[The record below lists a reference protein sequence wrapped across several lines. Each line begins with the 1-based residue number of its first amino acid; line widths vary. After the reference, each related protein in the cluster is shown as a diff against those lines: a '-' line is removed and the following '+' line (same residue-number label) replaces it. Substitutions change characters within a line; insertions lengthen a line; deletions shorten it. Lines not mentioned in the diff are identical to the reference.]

1 MFSKSAFSKTPSF
14 ATSLSSSSKDGKSI
28 FGNSNNFKFDLSKN
42 YFGGSNALQPSISQS
57 SLSSTSGSSS
67 SSPSLSGSGSST
79 KVITPYHTQITQG
92 SITPYHTQITQ
103 GSNKKEEPSL
113 YQDLNDGKNGV
124 NLLTSLGMAWRTADD
139 SLNPNP
145 NGNHWLLGSGN
156 FNKNKAGDVAKQLF
170 KNSLKTPGQT
180 YGRVLAQNLKGAGKG
195 GNLVTNV
202 AFTAV
207 DGVIGASD
215 PKGVNPWLN
224 QQIENQG
231 GQVTFADRFTGAFV
245 NTAKGLDNT
254 GASILAGAACAPSV
268 AGSVVCGVAGGMAY
282 QASPLNTWADKQID
296 NLTPHI
302 HGGVTVLEKKVKQAV
317 QVNENLNNAI
327 DSKKTKVQTKIIET
341 NNNVQASD
349 AHPVVKKL
357 SNVGAQGLH
366 HLTNVGAHLIKPSN
380 WLPKVPW
387 RI

>member
-1 MFSKSAFSKTPSF
+1 M
-14 ATSLSSSSKDGKSI
+14 
-28 FGNSNNFKFDLSKN
+28 
-42 YFGGSNALQPSISQS
+42 
-57 SLSSTSGSSS
+57 
-67 SSPSLSGSGSST
+67 
-79 KVITPYHTQITQG
+79 
-92 SITPYHTQITQ
+92 
-103 GSNKKEEPSL
+103 
-113 YQDLNDGKNGV
+113 
-124 NLLTSLGMAWRTADD
+124 
-139 SLNPNP
+139 
-145 NGNHWLLGSGN
+145 
-156 FNKNKAGDVAKQLF
+156 
-170 KNSLKTPGQT
+170 
-180 YGRVLAQNLKGAGKG
+180 
-195 GNLVTNV
+195 
-202 AFTAV
+202 
-207 DGVIGASD
+207 
-215 PKGVNPWLN
+215 
-224 QQIENQG
+224 
-231 GQVTFADRFTGAFV
+231 
-245 NTAKGLDNT
+245 
-254 GASILAGAACAPSV
+254 